1 MKFSQNKGILFWITG
16 LSGSG
21 KTTIGRKIKREIIK
35 IYGPTIHISGDDL
48 RKIFKINK
56 YDHKS
61 RLKYGK
67 KCCNF
72 AKFITDQKINF
83 IFSIIGMAQSLRDW
97 NRKNIDNYI
106 EIYIK
111 SNIKQILKK
120 KIKKLYTLNKSPV
133 VGINIKPEFPKKP
146 NIVINNNFKKNT
158 QQLANELINKL
169 KKI

>member
-21 KTTIGRKIKREIIK
+21 KTIIGRKIKKEIIK
-35 IYGPTIHISGDDL
+35 IYGPTIHVSGDDL

-56 YDHKS
+56 YDYKS
-61 RLKYGK
+61 RLKYGRK
-67 KCCNF
+67 YCNF
-72 AKFITDQKINF
+72 AKFITDQKINL
-83 IFSIIGMAQSLRDW
+83 IFSIICMTQSLRDW

>member
-21 KTTIGRKIKREIIK
+21 KTIIGRKIKKEIIK
-35 IYGPTIHISGDDL
+35 IYGPTIHVSGDDL

-56 YDHKS
+56 YDYKS
-61 RLKYGK
+61 RLKYGRQ
-67 KCCNF
+67 CCNF
-72 AKFITDQKINF
+72 AKFITDQKINL
-83 IFSIIGMAQSLRDW
+83 IFSIIGMTQSLRDW

-146 NIVINNNFKKNT
+146 NIVINNNFKKNS
-158 QQLANELINKL
+158 QQLANELMNKL